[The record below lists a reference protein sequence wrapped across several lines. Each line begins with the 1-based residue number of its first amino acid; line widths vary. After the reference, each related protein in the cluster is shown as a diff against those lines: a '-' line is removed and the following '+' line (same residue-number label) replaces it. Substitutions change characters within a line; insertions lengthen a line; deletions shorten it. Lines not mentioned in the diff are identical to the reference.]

1 MAMVQEQRLQLKM
14 KLFLGYKMKI
24 VVLWGDKNLIGD
36 IFSGGERLSKAC
48 VDDDGILAKEI
59 FGIKARESSKLLRVF
74 FHRSQPNLQ
83 I

>member
-1 MAMVQEQRLQLKM
+1 MVQEQRQQLKM

-24 VVLWGDKNLIGD
+24 FVLWGDKNLVGD
-36 IFSGGERLSKAC
+36 MFPGGERLSKAC
-48 VDDDGILAKEI
+48 VDDDGIVAI

>member
-1 MAMVQEQRLQLKM
+1 MAVVQEQRQQLKM

-24 VVLWGDKNLIGD
+24 FILWGDKNLVGD
-36 IFSGGERLSKAC
+36 MFPGGERLSKAC
-48 VDDDGILAKEI
+48 VDDDGIAAKEI